1 MQRGVQGGG
10 RKVAEEPYR
19 EEHCNLF
26 NNSRAAHTKR
36 QCQRDK
42 LELDTVEAELKP
54 APLSALFPDL
64 TTTALT

>member
-1 MQRGVQGGG
+1 MQRGGGG
-10 RKVAEEPYR
+10 RQVAEEPYR

-42 LELDTVEAELKP
+42 LELDTVEAEVKP
-54 APLSALFPDL
+54 APPSPDL

>member
-1 MQRGVQGGG
+1 MQRGGAG
-10 RKVAEEPYR
+10 REVAEEPYG

-42 LELDTVEAELKP
+42 LELDTVEAEQNT
-54 APLSALFPDL
+54 APPSADL